1 MKGMNRLFRLVAAD
15 IDDTVLDPT
24 GKMTP
29 RTENAF
35 RSAIAAGA
43 YVVLASGRMIDST
56 RPYANRIGVNAPLVV
71 YNGAIVYDLAN
82 EKILSSMAISL
93 ERAREINAEA
103 EKDGIYVQLHTARG
117 FYTKVRTYRT
127 DAYSKSVGLTAII
140 TGDRLFDMV
149 DTDPVK
155 MLFICDPA
163 DTPGYIEKYSRMFP
177 DVAFMM
183 SKPYYV
189 EIVAKGVDKSIS
201 LEKVLAMLDVKPEE
215 MIAFG
220 DGENDL
226 SMLKMAG
233 RGYCMMNARDHV
245 REKCSLFA
253 PPNSEDGCAQII
265 ESLLEKGE
273 LGGA

>member
-1 MKGMNRLFRLVAAD
+1 MKQLFRLIAAD
-15 IDDTVLDPT
+15 IDDTILDPA
-24 GKMTP
+24 GKLTE
-29 RTENAF
+29 RTEAAF
-35 RSAIAAGA
+35 RRAIEKGA
-43 YVVLASGRMIDST
+43 YVVLSSGRMIDST

-71 YNGAIVYDLAN
+71 YNGAIVYDLEN
-82 EKILSSMAISL
+82 EKILYSMAIPM
-93 ERAREINAEA
+93 ETAKAIAAEA
-103 EKDGIYVQLHTARG
+103 EKDHIYFQLHTARG

-140 TGDRLFDMV
+140 TGERIFDMV

-163 DTPGYIEKYSRMFP
+163 DTPRYIEKYSRMFP

-201 LEKVLAMLDVKPEE
+201 LEKVLERLGVKKEE
-215 MIAFG
+215 MVAFG

-253 PPNSEDGCAQII
+253 PPNSEDGCAQVI
-265 ESLLEKGE
+265 EKLIDEGI